1 MKTISTERPT
11 RTKFLSSR
19 TPRKTSAILFALS
32 TCAAA
37 LFTSDATAQAYPT
50 KPAKIVFPYAAGG
63 DVEQGVRPV
72 ANYLS
77 KVMGQSFVIES
88 RPGASTI
95 IGTESVAK
103 SAPDG
108 HTLLFAGSSTF
119 TVNATL
125 YAGKL
130 PFDYERDFVPV
141 GLVSTSPFI
150 IAVASSLPAKTLQEF
165 IALAKA
171 SPDSLSF
178 ASSGAGA
185 TNHLGWE
192 ILQRQ
197 AGIRLLHVPF
207 KGLGVALPDILSGRV
222 TTLMSGLATIHSN
235 AKAGKLRI
243 LAVTTKERFSM
254 LPEVPTVAESGL
266 SGYEQTVWF
275 AIFAPARTPRDVV
288 TRLNAEIRKFLASN
302 EAKEAYN
309 KVGQEPASSTPEEL
323 DALVKSDRENYR
335 RILTEA
341 NIKLN

>member
-1 MKTISTERPT
+1 MRLISTKPVHQARFRSARRP
-11 RTKFLSSR
+11 L
-19 TPRKTSAILFALS
+19 KTFAILFALS

-37 LFTSDATAQAYPT
+37 LIATTAQAQYPT
-50 KPAKIVFPYAAGG
+50 KPARIIFPYAAGG

-72 ANYLS
+72 AAYLS
-77 KVMGQSFVIES
+77 KALGQTYLTES

-95 IGTESVAK
+95 IGTEVVAK

-108 HTLLFAGSSTF
+108 YTLLFAGSSAF

-150 IAVASSLPAKTLQEF
+150 IAVASSFPAKTLQEF

-192 ILQRQ
+192 ILMRQ
-197 AGIRLLHVPF
+197 AGIHLLHVPF
-207 KGLGVALPDILSGRV
+207 KGLGVAMPDILSGRV
-222 TTLMSGLATIHSN
+222 TTLMSGLTPIQSN

-243 LAVTTKERFSM
+243 LAVTTKERFPM

-275 AIFAPARTPRDVV
+275 AIYAPAHTPRDIVAK
-288 TRLNAEIRKFLASN
+288 LNGEMRKFLASS
-302 EAKEAYN
+302 EAKQAYN
-309 KVGQEPASSTPEEL
+309 RVGQEPSGSTPEEL
-323 DALVKSDRENYR
+323 DALVKSDREKYR
-335 RILTEA
+335 KILTEA
-341 NIKLN
+341 NITLE

>member
-1 MKTISTERPT
+1 MFNRGFSARGPFSTGIV
-11 RTKFLSSR
+11 L
-19 TPRKTSAILFALS
+19 AALA
-32 TCAAA
+32 CAAA
-37 LFTSDATAQAYPT
+37 WSGGNVHAQGYPS
-50 KPAKIVFPYAAGG
+50 KPARIVFPYAAGG

-77 KVMGQSFVIES
+77 RAMGQSFVIES

-95 IGTESVAK
+95 IGTEAVAK
-103 SAPDG
+103 SPPDG
-108 HTLLFAGSSTF
+108 YTLLFTGSSTF

-130 PFDYERDFVPV
+130 PFDYQRDFVPV

-165 IALAKA
+165 IALARSA
-171 SPDSLSF
+171 PNSLSF

-192 ILQRQ
+192 LLMRQ

-222 TTLMSGLATIHSN
+222 TTLMSGLATIESN
-235 AKAGKLRI
+235 AKAGRLRI
-243 LAVTTKERFSM
+243 LAVTTKQRFSM
-254 LPEVPTVAESGL
+254 LPDIPTVAETGL
-266 SGYEQTVWF
+266 PGYEQTVWF
-275 AIFAPARTPRDVV
+275 AIFAPARTPRETV
-288 TRLNAEIRKFLASN
+288 TRLNAEMRKFLASS

-309 KVGQEPASSTPEEL
+309 RVGQEPASSTPEEL
-323 DALVKSDRENYR
+323 DALVKSDREKYER
-335 RILTEA
+335 VLREGK
-341 NIKLN
+341 IKLE